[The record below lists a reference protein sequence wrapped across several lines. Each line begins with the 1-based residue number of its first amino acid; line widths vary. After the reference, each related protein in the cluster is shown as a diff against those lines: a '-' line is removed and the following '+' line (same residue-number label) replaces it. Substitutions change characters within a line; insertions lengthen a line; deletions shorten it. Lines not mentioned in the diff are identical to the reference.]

1 MKPRRIENLVSW
13 MWTGLLLAGI
23 GLFLV
28 VFRWFLPA
36 RVLPLAY
43 RGVTNPD
50 AALVMGLLVVTVGLV
65 IAGVAV
71 VARLKGPR

>member
-1 MKPRRIENLVSW
+1 
-13 MWTGLLLAGI
+13 MWTGVVLAGI

-28 VFRWFLPA
+28 VFRWFLPT
-36 RVLPLAY
+36 RVLPVTY

-71 VARLKGPR
+71 VARLKGPH